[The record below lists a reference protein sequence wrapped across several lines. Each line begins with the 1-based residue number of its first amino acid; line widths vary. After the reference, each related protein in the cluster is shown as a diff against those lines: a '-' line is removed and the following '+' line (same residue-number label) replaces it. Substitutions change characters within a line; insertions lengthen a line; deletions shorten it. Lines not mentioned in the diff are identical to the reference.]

1 MLLCEAVRSGWALK
15 LEASVRAAA
24 PLALEAAWNAAVDAE
39 VVLAQA
45 QVTFIVL
52 SVLVNVVTCV
62 SWCLL
67 GAQVPLWLWTELQ
80 LWVQR
85 CCCLR

>member
-24 PLALEAAWNAAVDAE
+24 PLALEAAWDAAVDAE

-45 QVTFIVL
+45 QVTFL
-52 SVLVNVVTCV
+52 QVVFC
-62 SWCLL
+62 WLL
-67 GAQVPLWLWTELQ
+67 
-80 LWVQR
+80 
-85 CCCLR
+85 